1 MCNYKCPNADRR
13 KCADFILCKGL
24 EKDGVNYNDR
34 QNAFTVI
41 CMCQKQCMRTGRMEN
56 SEGAKECY
64 ERMNEYAILTAVDTK
79 ADLLREKIE
88 AEVEA
93 DKVPTVT
100 ASRKKK
106 ANKSK

>member
-13 KCADFILCKGL
+13 KCANFILCKGL

-34 QNAFTVI
+34 QNAMTVI
-41 CMCQKQCMRTGRMEN
+41 CMCQKQCMKTGRMEN

-100 ASRKKK
+100 TSRKKK
-106 ANKSK
+106 SK